1 MNPPHT
7 LTPTSPTGAEM
18 EKALL
23 ESDIRERRLKQELA
37 PLQTELGR
45 LEVLF
50 VRRHAACV
58 VQIRQLWG
66 ELDRSLRLS
75 RQNSADS
82 RHYS

>member
-1 MNPPHT
+1 MQAVIQ
-7 LTPTSPTGAEM
+7 LKADLARALAKSAEL

-50 VRRHAACV
+50 
-58 VQIRQLWG
+58 
-66 ELDRSLRLS
+66 LS
-75 RQNSADS
+75 
-82 RHYS
+82 